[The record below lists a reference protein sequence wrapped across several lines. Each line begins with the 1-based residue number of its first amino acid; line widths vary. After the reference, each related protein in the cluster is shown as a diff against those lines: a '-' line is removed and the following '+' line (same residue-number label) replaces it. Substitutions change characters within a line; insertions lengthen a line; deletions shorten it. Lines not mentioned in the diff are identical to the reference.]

1 MNQNGFGI
9 TCKQRELVERR
20 MDIESHLSIVC
31 KLMAKYGIDSSLS
44 EIKAKL
50 EGEILDI
57 NHSLIN
63 DEQDD
68 KRRINQDPL
77 YFRVK
82 SQYGA

>member
-1 MNQNGFGI
+1 MIMNQNGFGI
-9 TCKQRELVERR
+9 TSKQRELVERR

-44 EIKAKL
+44 EIKAKM

-63 DEQDD
+63 EEQND
-68 KRRINQDPL
+68 KRRINQDSL
-77 YFRVK
+77 HFQFK
-82 SQYGA
+82 S

>member
-1 MNQNGFGI
+1 MNQNGFVI
-9 TCKQRELVERR
+9 TSKQRELVERR

-57 NHSLIN
+57 NHSLTN
-63 DEQDD
+63 DEQND
-68 KRRINQDPL
+68 KRRINQDSL
-77 YFRVK
+77 HFQFK
-82 SQYGA
+82 S

>member
-9 TCKQRELVERR
+9 TCKQKELVERR

-44 EIKAKL
+44 EIKAKM

-63 DEQDD
+63 DEQND
-68 KRRINQDPL
+68 KRRIN
-77 YFRVK
+77 
-82 SQYGA
+82 